1 MKKLAYLLAIASS
14 LAVAASPP
22 TTATIPTSTDAT
34 CSQLG
39 EIAYWAATAH
49 LAKSDERR
57 LSEARANAL
66 QPNNVRPA
74 VPLKL
79 IESANAAGMMSYGNA
94 GPGLSS
100 LEAARADGVLAAMN
114 VYRLCL
120 EGSLAGKE
128 PNPWTQAARTAE
140 ATILYDK
147 QSIRR
152 TSLGATLWTLTNFNA
167 TEMIE
172 GKSHKSAKTQF
183 EFDCQAE
190 RYRVLATIFY
200 ADTAGLGKVNSSTS
214 QVEPWN
220 PVAPTTMAHRLM
232 GIVCAR

>member
-1 MKKLAYLLAIASS
+1 MKKLAYFLAIAPSI
-14 LAVAASPP
+14 AVTAPP
-22 TTATIPTSTDAT
+22 ATTATIPESTDAT

-66 QPNNVRPA
+66 RPNKVRPA
-74 VPLKL
+74 ISSKL
-79 IESANAAGMMSYGNA
+79 IESANASGVMSHGNA

-100 LEAARADGVLAAMN
+100 LEAARADGILAAMN

-120 EGSLAGKE
+120 ESSLASKE
-128 PNPWTQAARTAE
+128 PNPWTQVARTAE

-167 TEMIE
+167 TEVIE

-183 EFDCQAE
+183 EFDCQTE

-214 QVEPWN
+214 LVEPWN
-220 PVAPTTMAHRLM
+220 PVAPKTMAHSLM